1 MRERVKEEGFVR
13 GGEVGRREGGKER
26 RGKKERR
33 GWEGEKGREG
43 EGRLGRREE
52 GRRKKGS
59 GSTAL
64 VFSIDCR
71 TVSRHARGFLPNKSV
86 KNDPR
91 SDLKL
96 AEQ

>member
-43 EGRLGRREE
+43 EVRLGRRE
-52 GRRKKGS
+52 G
-59 GSTAL
+59 
-64 VFSIDCR
+64 
-71 TVSRHARGFLPNKSV
+71 
-86 KNDPR
+86 
-91 SDLKL
+91 
-96 AEQ
+96 